1 MRPSNLL
8 ASGTLVLLVSG
19 CGAPADPQL
28 AMCQTLAKNLTGD
41 SVTSFEEAVQK
52 DGVRARSVKIA
63 FATGEAGNGT
73 IDCRYPINQ
82 TTGVVSTAPNTVM
95 LNGQRVPTKEL
106 FAAGTKASGEI
117 ISGVAKETA
126 AQTREYADDATEQAR
141 DLADKARDAAIDGGK
156 ALQGVLEK

>member
-1 MRPSNLL
+1 MRSTYLL
-8 ASGTLVLLVSG
+8 TTGALALIVSG

-41 SVTSFEEAVQK
+41 SVTSFEADVQK
-52 DGVRARSVKIA
+52 DGRRARSVKIA
-63 FATGEAGNGT
+63 FATGAAGSGT

-82 TTGVVSTAPNTVM
+82 TTGAIATAPSEVM
-95 LNGQRVPTKEL
+95 LNGQKVPTREL

-126 AQTREYADDATEQAR
+126 AQTREYADEATEQAR
-141 DLADKARDAAIDGGK
+141 DLADKARDVAVEGGK
-156 ALQGVLEK
+156 ALQEALEK